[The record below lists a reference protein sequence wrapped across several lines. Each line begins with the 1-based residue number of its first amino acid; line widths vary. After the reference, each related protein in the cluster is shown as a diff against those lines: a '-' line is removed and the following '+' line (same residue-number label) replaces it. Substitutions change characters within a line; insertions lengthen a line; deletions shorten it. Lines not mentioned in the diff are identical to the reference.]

1 MSNSLGGHNSIIY
14 FHFIDGLWLESGSS
28 HFQLSLHHHLSD
40 TMQTESHLQEESSFK
55 KKLETV
61 ITAYSKNSFSIGKYH
76 LHP

>member
-40 TMQTESHLQEESSFK
+40 TMQTESHLQEESSFLK
-55 KKLETV
+55 KKMETDNCLQQ
-61 ITAYSKNSFSIGKYH
+61 KFFFNW
-76 LHP
+76 

>member
-55 KKLETV
+55 K
-61 ITAYSKNSFSIGKYH
+61 IGNSDNYLQQKFFFNW
-76 LHP
+76 